1 MEINKRNEILNL
13 ITGGILV
20 IVGILMF
27 FRNDAPSGFNW
38 LIFGSMYLVMDAYK
52 TSESSNAFAKM
63 CQAFRN
69 VFSIIG
75 AIASI
80 ALLVYYLSI

>member
-27 FRNDAPSGFNW
+27 FKNDAPSGFNW
-38 LIFGSMYLVMDAYK
+38 LIFGSMYLVMDGYK
-52 TSESSNAFAKM
+52 TSKTTNTFGKM
-63 CQAFRN
+63 CQTIRN

-75 AIASI
+75 TIASVG
-80 ALLVYYLSI
+80 LLIYYVSK